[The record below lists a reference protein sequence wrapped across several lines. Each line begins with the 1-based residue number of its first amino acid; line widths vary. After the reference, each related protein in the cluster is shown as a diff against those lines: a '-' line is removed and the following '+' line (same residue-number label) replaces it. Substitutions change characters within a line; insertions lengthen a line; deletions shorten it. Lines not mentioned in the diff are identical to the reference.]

1 MLIFRCLHWS
11 FCNFAWR
18 IFQILRSREG
28 SGVVVKESLVVCSV
42 WAASWALLLTLSV
55 YKVYEVLSSP
65 KKQSN
70 VEVFYG
76 LLLFSLGRLKASCKS
91 HMSTTLLCFKA
102 IFLFE
107 LCNEAW
113 TFEVAK
119 MSSEKKVITQFIL
132 WLSYFCKQAKT
143 FVKTLRGR
151 SWARNFSSTKCSPKC
166 INSIKGCY
174 TENLLRGLLLRKI
187 GTGSFKTANC
197 NLSKKRRF
205 TITHPRL
212 FFFLWT

>member
-1 MLIFRCLHWS
+1 
-11 FCNFAWR
+11 
-18 IFQILRSREG
+18 
-28 SGVVVKESLVVCSV
+28 
-42 WAASWALLLTLSV
+42 
-55 YKVYEVLSSP
+55 
-65 KKQSN
+65 
-70 VEVFYG
+70 
-76 LLLFSLGRLKASCKS
+76 
-91 HMSTTLLCFKA
+91 MSTTLLCFKA

-151 SWARNFSSTKCSPKC
+151 RSWARNFSSTKCSPKC

-174 TENLLRGLLLRKI
+174 TENLLRGYYWEKLALVLSRLPTAIYPRKEGSQLHTQDFSSSCGHKLCLFLKEKSWARANRKI
-187 GTGSFKTANC
+187 TKWSILISNFD
-197 NLSKKRRF
+197 LRHLR
-205 TITHPRL
+205 
-212 FFFLWT
+212 

>member
-1 MLIFRCLHWS
+1 MSPSASSIDTLC
-11 FCNFAWR
+11 CCYCCCCCV
-18 IFQILRSREG
+18 Q
-28 SGVVVKESLVVCSV
+28 SV
-42 WAASWALLLTLSV
+42 WSAELS
-55 YKVYEVLSSP
+55 KKAIKCWSVLWPIIVFPWETES
-65 KKQSN
+65 KQ
-70 VEVFYG
+70 
-76 LLLFSLGRLKASCKS
+76 ASCKS

-119 MSSEKKVITQFIL
+119 MSSEKKVITQFIA
-132 WLSYFCKQAKT
+132 WLSYFCKQAET
-143 FVKTLRGR
+143 FVKTLRGRR

-205 TITHPRL
+205 TITHSRL